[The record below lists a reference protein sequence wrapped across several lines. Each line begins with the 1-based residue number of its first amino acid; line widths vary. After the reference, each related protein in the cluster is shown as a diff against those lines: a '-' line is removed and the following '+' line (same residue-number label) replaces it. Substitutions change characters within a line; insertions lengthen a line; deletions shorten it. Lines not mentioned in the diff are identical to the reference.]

1 MKFNYTISYIFET
14 LVRSEKQLEEHII
27 KYGEESWPIVRNM
40 LWINLRHIKRGNI
53 LKIQQENS
61 SLQFRYINFKRYKLF
76 LINAYRKISYFFSK
90 KDFLKESEVI
100 FFSNSIFLENKAN
113 KNSYNMTSFYSKE
126 DFDPKIL
133 NKDFSLTFDKIKLE
147 VNLFEK
153 NSKNLYS
160 CIKLQELLPDA
171 MKKQM
176 LKNFL
181 LQRNAD
187 RE

>member
-1 MKFNYTISYIFET
+1 
-14 LVRSEKQLEEHII
+14 
-27 KYGEESWPIVRNM
+27 
-40 LWINLRHIKRGNI
+40 
-53 LKIQQENS
+53 
-61 SLQFRYINFKRYKLF
+61 
-76 LINAYRKISYFFSK
+76 
-90 KDFLKESEVI
+90 
-100 FFSNSIFLENKAN
+100 
-113 KNSYNMTSFYSKE
+113 
-126 DFDPKIL
+126 L
-133 NKDFSLTFDKIKLE
+133 NKDFNLTFDKIKLE

>member
-1 MKFNYTISYIFET
+1 MKFIGKNTILIFVLISLYGCAEQYQFTDKKNLNNT
-14 LVRSEKQLEEHII
+14 LNLFVKGEFYACSLEK
-27 KYGEESWPIVRNM
+27 KNSGEEKLKINKN
-40 LWINLRHIKRGNI
+40 INLIHAENI
-53 LKIQQENS
+53 IGLI
-61 SLQFRYINFKRYKLF
+61 YKSDKW
-76 LINAYRKISYFFSK
+76 NNG
-90 KDFLKESEVI
+90 
-100 FFSNSIFLENKAN
+100 NSIFLENKAN

-133 NKDFSLTFDKIKLE
+133 NKDFNLTFDKIKLD

>member
-1 MKFNYTISYIFET
+1 
-14 LVRSEKQLEEHII
+14 
-27 KYGEESWPIVRNM
+27 
-40 LWINLRHIKRGNI
+40 
-53 LKIQQENS
+53 
-61 SLQFRYINFKRYKLF
+61 
-76 LINAYRKISYFFSK
+76 
-90 KDFLKESEVI
+90 
-100 FFSNSIFLENKAN
+100 
-113 KNSYNMTSFYSKE
+113 MTSFYSKE

-133 NKDFSLTFDKIKLE
+133 NKDFNLTFDKIKLE